1 MSSDA
6 TYRKEP
12 AMSKASVKEVVVG
25 TAGTGSA
32 VVVELPLR
40 WPAELKPGNEAL
52 KSARSSSGGFCE
64 LLLGEKVVNNRS
76 ARGLSIAG
84 LRICAGRD
92 VSQERLT
99 DSETLS

>member
-32 VVVELPLR
+32 VVVELPFR

-64 LLLGEKVVNNRS
+64 LLLGEK
-76 ARGLSIAG
+76 LSIIVQLVAY
-84 LRICAGRD
+84 LSLACAFALGEMYRKRD
-92 VSQERLT
+92 LPIPKH
-99 DSETLS
+99 